1 MALTQPGTKEQ
12 GMPRDWLIIA
22 LGIVVV
28 LFGVWRGRR
37 SVRIRNSSGNIIGG
51 DAKGTITMNYTGQ
64 AGGREQAAPP
74 GGDKVAWVIGIV
86 GVLVAIAGAVLAHM
100 DAGH

>member
-1 MALTQPGTKEQ
+1 
-12 GMPRDWLIIA
+12 MPRDWLIIA

-28 LFGVWRGRR
+28 LFGVWRGGRR
-37 SVRIRNSSGNIIGG
+37 SVRIRNSHGIIIGG
-51 DAKGTITMNYTGQ
+51 DVKNSTTTMNYTNQ
-64 AGGREQAAPP
+64 DGGRDQPAPP